1 MKDKRQRIAMAWPFG
16 IADQEV
22 YAYLMNAAAASLS
35 QYPYAPPTA
44 LATTGSTPS
53 VNYYASMGL
62 QRAAASAY
70 SPLSSVRPPAGPAD
84 VLPCLPTTYL
94 RPSGPYESPASDQ
107 SATSSNGCPG
117 SKTLVSSRDTRNM
130 SGRQQPSAIG
140 GHLTGLCPAIVTG
153 EPCTCRYFI
162 GSPLTHFSNTSLSST
177 PLQMTS
183 PKIELNST
191 SALFQPYK
199 TDAKT
204 VQ

>member
-16 IADQEV
+16 IADQAV

-35 QYPYAPPTA
+35 QYPYAPSG
-44 LATTGSTPS
+44 LAPNASTPG

-70 SPLSSVRPPAGPAD
+70 SPLPSVRPPAGPSD
-84 VLPCLPTTYL
+84 VLPCLPTTLL
-94 RPSGPYESPASDQ
+94 RPSGPYETPASDP
-107 SATSSNGCPG
+107 SATASNACHG
-117 SKTLVSSRDTRNM
+117 SKALVSSRDTRNM

-140 GHLTGLCPAIVTG
+140 GHHPGLCPAIVTG

-162 GSPLTHFSNTSLSST
+162 GSPLTHFSNTSLSRT

-204 VQ
+204 IQ